1 MHSPLAVFQ
10 IVQRLSNEFEQCI
23 LIVRAD
29 MIEQHIAEV
38 GAIALHGLVQLLTL
52 RGKRHGF
59 VACIMRRDAG
69 GDEQALVHHAL
80 DNGTR
85 RLMRNPEV
93 GFQVSGG
100 AFRVR
105 VEEQKRVCLI
115 GGQTKFFQIAIA
127 PLCDGI

>member
-23 LIVRAD
+23 PLLRAD
-29 MIEQHIAEV
+29 MVKQHIAEV
-38 GAIALHGLVQLLTL
+38 GAVAVHGFVQLLTL
-52 RGKRHGF
+52 SGKRHGF
-59 VACIMRRDAG
+59 VSCVMRRHM

-127 PLCDGI
+127 PLGDGI

>member
-1 MHSPLAVFQ
+1 
-10 IVQRLSNEFEQCI
+10 
-23 LIVRAD
+23 

-69 GDEQALVHHAL
+69 GEQALVHHAFH
-80 DNGTR
+80 NGAR
-85 RLMRNPEV
+85 RLMRDTKV
-93 GFQVSGG
+93 CFQVCGG
-100 AFRVR
+100 AFRVG

-115 GGQTKFFQIAIA
+115 GGQIKFFQIAIA